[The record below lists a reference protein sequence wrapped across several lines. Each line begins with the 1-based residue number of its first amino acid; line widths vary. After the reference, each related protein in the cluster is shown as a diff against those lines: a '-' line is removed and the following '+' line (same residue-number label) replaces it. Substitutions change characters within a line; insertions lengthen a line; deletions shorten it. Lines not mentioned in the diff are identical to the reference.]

1 MTIDNAF
8 YQRIIETCFP
18 DIQVS
23 HIQFLGGGTCRVF
36 AVNQTLIFRFPHGG
50 GSVVSDGLVEDE
62 GAFLW
67 HEKSVYDSIASQ
79 LPLPVPRYRYF
90 SAGCAEFPYPVAGYD
105 RIPGRSLSA
114 CSLTPQEI
122 KRAAGQIGHFLSA
135 LHAIPLSALP
145 TELQPPSPP
154 IMGGSNA
161 PNLFRQVEARAFPLL
176 SPAEQAWTSRLF
188 QETNSDHTLWE
199 ITPVFT
205 HGDFDGSNIL
215 YDESQGMI
223 SGIIDFEEAGQKGD
237 AAGDFCALLAGFG
250 REFLEASLAAYTH
263 DVSSAM
269 RRRIEHLAK
278 RILFIELLYGIQV
291 NDRRFIDNAMQ
302 RLHRAQNDIDPI
314 GDWLDVSTS
323 ETRE

>member
-1 MTIDNAF
+1 MSAF
-8 YQRIIETCFP
+8 
-18 DIQVS
+18 
-23 HIQFLGGGTCRVF
+23 
-36 AVNQTLIFRFPHGG
+36 
-50 GSVVSDGLVEDE
+50 
-62 GAFLW
+62 
-67 HEKSVYDSIASQ
+67 
-79 LPLPVPRYRYF
+79 
-90 SAGCAEFPYPVAGYD
+90 
-105 RIPGRSLSA
+105 SLS
-114 CSLTPQEI
+114 PQERG
-122 KRAAGQIGHFLSA
+122 RAAGQIGHFLSA

-154 IMGGSNA
+154 IVGRSNA
-161 PNLFRQVEARAFPLL
+161 RNLFRQVKARAFPLL

-188 QETNSDHTLWE
+188 QETTSDHALWE
-199 ITPVFT
+199 FTPAFT

-215 YDESQGMI
+215 YDESRGII

-250 REFLEASLAAYTH
+250 REFLEDTLAAYTH

-269 RRRIEHLAK
+269 RRRIELLAK

-291 NDRRFIDNAMQ
+291 NDRRFIDNALQ

-323 ETRE
+323 ETRG